1 MEQVLPRLYSPFNVE
16 IETAVEA
23 KYAHGFLIKKRRSM
37 FCFWGLIFE
46 SISRMEQNV
55 LLKKKT

>member
-1 MEQVLPRLYSPFNVE
+1 MEQVLPRLYSPFNVD

-23 KYAHGFLIKKRRSM
+23 KYAHGFLIKKRSSM

-46 SISRMEQNV
+46 SISRMEQ
-55 LLKKKT
+55 K